1 MMCLKQGF
9 IFFMLMYC
17 LSSCLSDNKN
27 HGQIEKDNKL
37 LSLDTISSF
46 YPSETEG
53 IDSSRIFFQA
63 AIDLLRENSFFLTTE
78 NDTMVYLEAVNLMEK
93 AIVLDVNNINVYNNL
108 SRLYFKLGRFDEAIK
123 TLDKLLLADSSYVQ
137 AIVSQGFIYEKTGS
151 NQTAIEK
158 YDYVLTYYNQ
168 NIVNDFNV
176 DINRLFLMLLLDE
189 IENVSLEL
197 ERIKRQYPEQNIDFF
212 ELQFQNFDRKKFID
226 NSLR

>member
-137 AIVSQGFIYEKTGS
+137 AIVSQGFIYEKIGS